1 MVSGLLKSSNLEV
14 AIKAP
19 KICLLTPDALT
30 DFYEEARTAMG
41 FRHEN
46 ILQCLGISSEPNL
59 LPCLLFEFMDFGDLA
74 SILANTR
81 TKNIQRT
88 NLPHLSN
95 VRNFCRWN
103 FQYYSKWYIILLFLA
118 WFVEVWLTNCKR
130 HGLPCKPKICS

>member
-1 MVSGLLKSSNLEV
+1 MKYEIDKKNAKLIQLSEPFTERSLNPSLVSGLLKSSNLEV
-14 AIKAP
+14 AIKSP

-81 TKNIQRT
+81 TKSIQRA

-95 VRNFCRWN
+95 VRNFCR
-103 FQYYSKWYIILLFLA
+103 
-118 WFVEVWLTNCKR
+118 
-130 HGLPCKPKICS
+130 